1 MVRFLRRPAVTARYG
16 LPPSTLYDWI
26 AKGLFPKP
34 VRLGARSVGWSV
46 EELETW
52 EHARVA
58 ARDKQTAR

>member
-34 VRLGARSVGWSV
+34 IRLGARSVGWSV
-46 EELETW
+46 EELEAW
-52 EHARVA
+52 EHGRVA
-58 ARDKQTAR
+58 ARDGYAA